1 LSNYVQEFG
10 LCTRLAKD
18 PGTYLGNLIKWV
30 LETKQPIS
38 RFLIPG
44 KQHSGKENR
53 RGDRRKWQ
61 KGEAAIRRKNNFK
74 KTKVKV
80 CFRRKVEQ
88 SIVEKLRER
97 RRDENI

>member
-1 LSNYVQEFG
+1 VNSKEENSPNYVQDFG

-44 KQHSGKENR
+44 KQHSGKQNR
-53 RGDRRKWQ
+53 RGDYSENGRKGRQ
-61 KGEAAIRRKNNFK
+61 PFGGKIILK
-74 KTKVKV
+74 
-80 CFRRKVEQ
+80 
-88 SIVEKLRER
+88 KLR
-97 RRDENI
+97 